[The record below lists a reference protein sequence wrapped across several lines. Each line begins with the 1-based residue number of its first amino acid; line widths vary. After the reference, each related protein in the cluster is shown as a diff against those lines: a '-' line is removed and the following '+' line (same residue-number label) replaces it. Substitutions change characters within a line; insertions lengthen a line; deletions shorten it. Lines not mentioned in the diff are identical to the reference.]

1 MEITLDECIEENLRR
16 LDQMCFSSQYFF
28 MLTIQLNG
36 MIYVIL
42 AYEVWLRNQYS
53 LFSDAG
59 FFPLVGYLL
68 GCFIGLEFFIFHI
81 AIYFGIWKIKHEGT
95 AWHIIQKGEETELD
109 VPAWEE
115 IKGAST
121 EAFIMNQRITSET
134 FRYKFL
140 NYNRTWLINQLP
152 QILTPRTLRRSR
164 PYLINQFA
172 RIINAR
178 RDDISSDEE
187 SEGDEKQKK
196 FGPVAL
202 STSSRNIIRHWLGQA
217 RRRLKLRSTVEPII
231 KRSRGAQC
239 EQCLSRKQ
247 LQIEYEVEL
256 DKMIEMYDR
265 TFPGDE
271 EGKQKSSFDT
281 LCDHC

>member
-1 MEITLDECIEENLRR
+1 LEYLI
-16 LDQMCFSSQYFF
+16 F
-28 MLTIQLNG
+28 
-36 MIYVIL
+36 YVI
-42 AYEVWLRNQYS
+42 AR
-53 LFSDAG
+53 
-59 FFPLVGYLL
+59 
-68 GCFIGLEFFIFHI
+68 
-81 AIYFGIWKIKHEGT
+81 FGIWRIKHEGT
-95 AWHIIQKGEETELD
+95 AWHIIQKGEEGELD

-115 IKGAST
+115 IKGASS

-178 RDDISSDEE
+178 RQDISDDEG
-187 SEGDEKQKK
+187 SEDEKEKK

-202 STSSRNIIRHWLGQA
+202 NTSSRNIIRHWLGQA
-217 RRRLKLRSTVEPII
+217 RRRLKLRSTVEPLI
-231 KRSRGAQC
+231 KRARGAQC

-256 DKMIEMYDR
+256 DQMINMYDN
-265 TFPGDE
+265 TYPGDE
-271 EGKQKSSFDT
+271 EGNPSPVFFLVLLTFFNRLSSSF
-281 LCDHC
+281 L